1 MGNEPGAGNGT
12 EKDARFSRVFRFLP
26 DAAFVARADDSVVLE
41 INQTFEAL
49 TGYGSDAVVGQ
60 PALSLGF
67 FMDPDTWGRIRRELN
82 VTGAVLGLDMRLRR
96 ADGQVAFVRMNVSGV
111 ELDGVSCHV
120 ATIHD
125 APAHAVPE
133 MAARMLRNEGGDG
146 AENLLPPDV
155 DTGREDIS
163 RLIDVQAF
171 QELLNLFYKTTG
183 VGVGMTDV
191 SGNVLV
197 STGWQDIC
205 LRFHRVHPQTL
216 AKCRESDVYCAGA
229 IKEGET
235 SLYKCRN
242 GMWEVAAPVIVGGR
256 HIANLFIGQFFFDD
270 EVPDLDFF
278 RNQAE
283 RYGFDVGEYL
293 AALERVPRLSR
304 ETVDNVMD
312 FYAKM
317 VSLVLR
323 LNIGLSRTI
332 LEQKKVEEELLLN
345 KFCIDNAGIGFF
357 QTEEKRILGANKH
370 ACRSLGYTEDE
381 LRSMSVFDI
390 DPIIT
395 TNRILEIKE
404 VLDTCGS
411 ITHQTMHRRRDGTT
425 FPVEIT
431 TNTVPFRGRQ
441 VGVSF
446 VKDITEQKQAE
457 EALRAKTEELDR
469 YFTHAL
475 DLFCIADTDGFFRR
489 LNKEWENTL
498 GYSLAELEG
507 ARFLDYVHPD
517 DLDATLATITRL
529 GGQEEVL
536 NFVNRYRAKDGSYR
550 WVEWRS
556 FPAGTLIYA
565 AARDITERK
574 LAEEALRESEEKFRV
589 LSETSPA
596 AIALYQGEDVIY
608 INPTAARLIGYS
620 VEELSRISFWGCV
633 HEDFREMVRE
643 RGIARMKGEAVPSQY
658 ECKFVTK
665 DGRELWAIISV
676 GLIEFKGRPAGIV
689 TLIDRTEA
697 KAAEERIRASLAEKE
712 VLLKEVHHRV
722 KNNLQIISTLLML
735 QSESVRDEKL
745 LRSFRDSQDRIAAM
759 ALIHERLYK
768 SPDFASIDFAEY
780 IGNLAGSLFDSYLV
794 DPGSIV
800 LHVDTG
806 GMVMDID
813 RAIPCGLI
821 VNELLSNSLKYAF
834 PGNRAG
840 EISVRFRSCED
851 GRITLTVADTGV
863 GLPSGFDFRNT
874 ETLGLQLVCMLV
886 TQLRGRIDVAA
897 DQGGTVV
904 SISFPSSTSP

>member
-1 MGNEPGAGNGT
+1 MGNEPVVDNGT

-26 DAAFVARADDSVVLE
+26 DAALVARAEDSVILE
-41 INQTFEAL
+41 INQAFEAL
-49 TGYGSDAVVGQ
+49 TGYGPDAFVGRS
-60 PALSLGF
+60 ALSLGF
-67 FMDPDTWGRIRRELN
+67 FMDPDTWGRMRRELN

-111 ELDGVSCHV
+111 ELDGASCLL
-120 ATIHD
+120 ATIHET
-125 APAHAVPE
+125 PVRAVTE
-133 MAARMLRNEGGDG
+133 MAARAPRNEGGDG
-146 AENLLPPDV
+146 AENLLPPDA
-155 DTGREDIS
+155 DTDREDIR

-171 QELLNLFYKTTG
+171 QELMNLFYKMTG

-216 AKCRESDVYCAGA
+216 EKCRESDVYCAGA
-229 IKEGET
+229 VKEGENA
-235 SLYKCRN
+235 LYKCKN
-242 GMWEVAAPVIVGGR
+242 GMWDLATPVIVGAR
-256 HIANLFIGQFFFDD
+256 HVANLFIGQFFFDD
-270 EVPDLDFF
+270 ESPDLDFF

-283 RYGFDVGEYL
+283 RYGFNVGEYM
-293 AALERVPRLSR
+293 AALERAPRLSR

-345 KFCIDNAGIGFF
+345 KFCIDNAGIGIF

-370 ACRSLGYTEDE
+370 ACRSLGCTEDE

-395 TNRILEIKE
+395 TKRILEIKE

-446 VKDITEQKQAE
+446 VKDITEQKHAE

-489 LNKEWENTL
+489 LNKEWENML
-498 GYSLAELEG
+498 GYSLTDLEG

-517 DLDATLATITRL
+517 DLDATLATVARL
-529 GGQEEVL
+529 GEQEEVL

-834 PGNRAG
+834 PDNRAG

-851 GRITLTVADTGV
+851 GRITLTVVDTGV

-886 TQLRGRIDVAA
+886 TQLRGQIDI
-897 DQGGTVV
+897 DSGQDGTVV
-904 SISFPSSTSP
+904 SISFPSSSSP